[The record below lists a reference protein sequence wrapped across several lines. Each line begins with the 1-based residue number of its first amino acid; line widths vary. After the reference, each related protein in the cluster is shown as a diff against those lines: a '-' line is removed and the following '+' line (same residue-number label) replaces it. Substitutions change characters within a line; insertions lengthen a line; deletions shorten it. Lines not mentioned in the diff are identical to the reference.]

1 MSVTRTQPDGK
12 NCPALWSAIPSSLYL
27 KLAKAAFIFHMDPN
41 LARADQENA
50 AIFAAGSAQTVL
62 NELANHVRAHAG
74 PISASDFSG
83 WMNEIKDASGVQ
95 DSELFDPI
103 RIALTGTHSG
113 PDFDKLIPLIE
124 QGVELNLGIPSVRQR
139 LDAFVGV

>member
-1 MSVTRTQPDGK
+1 
-12 NCPALWSAIPSSLYL
+12 
-27 KLAKAAFIFHMDPN
+27 MDPN

-50 AIFAAGSAQTVL
+50 AILAAGSAQTVL

-83 WMNEIKDASGVQ
+83 WMDGIKEASGVQ
-95 DSELFDPI
+95 DDELFHPI